1 MNELSFYISEWYK
14 AFYTNKKKLPQ
25 ITFNQISRYEKK
37 LLNKKIKL
45 LDIEILKNKKGDILK
60 IFNGKSKIRECYI
73 SYVNKDTIK
82 AWRYHRI
89 SEQKFSC

>member
-1 MNELSFYISEWYK
+1 MK
-14 AFYTNKKKLPQ
+14 
-25 ITFNQISRYEKK
+25 KK

-89 SEQKFSC
+89 SEQKIFLLSGKCLAVVYFKKILQFRFIRKN